1 MIEVL
6 APGYYIFETP
16 QGSFVVEHLRPS
28 TDYSHLAKK
37 LLDGP
42 FEDIKRPDGREVMSG
57 FRAAQMKLSEILAA
71 KANKGW
77 VQHAEEAN
85 KE

>member
-16 QGSFVVEHLRPS
+16 QGSFVVEHLLPA
-28 TDYSHLAKK
+28 TDYTHLAKK

-42 FEDIKRPDGREVMSG
+42 FEDVKRADGREVMSG
-57 FRAAQMKLSEILAA
+57 FRAAQVKLSEILAA

-77 VQHAEEAN
+77 VQHVEEV

>member
-1 MIEVL
+1 VIEVL
-6 APGYYIFETP
+6 AAGYYIFETP
-16 QGSFVVEHLRPS
+16 QGSFVVEHLRPR

-42 FEDIKRPDGREVMSG
+42 FEDVKRPDGREVMSG
-57 FRAAQMKLSEILAA
+57 FRLAQMKLSDILAA

-77 VQHAEEAN
+77 VENVEETKN
-85 KE
+85 